1 MVGRRQRDCAGCGA
15 GGLPRPGVLLFV
27 YAPGSRE
34 DAAEGVLPG
43 LRQGPCA
50 ELRTPGGAGCVPGAA
65 RSGVEGEIGRFRG
78 RHMTPVPRAASLA
91 ELNQMLA
98 DADEVDEHR
107 RIAARVETDG
117 QAAAREVPLLNPLPG
132 NAFQAAAA
140 LSCRVDAKGD
150 DLCPAVVLFGAGPR
164 LAGRR
169 GARSRWA
176 LTGSTSG
183 MTGFWSPGTPD
194 HCTRAAR
201 TWCWTTTWRSSC
213 TGRVRWP
220 VPPPWSV
227 PRADRR
233 VHRWAPPTV
242 LGHRTPQGRGP
253 RRHQGADR
261 GAAAAPHPAHRGG
274 ARRDRRSG
282 GVVLPQVRDRGHPS
296 GCGGTL
302 AQVSLHPRQFRVT
315 GHAPRAACPSRSVD
329 EHPRG
334 EASFADRAWS
344 ARGRP
349 GVVPRRDLG
358 CGVRGCHG
366 FAAPAPLLGCRGWI
380 HLPGPRSPLLAPR
393 GIPPIPGARS
403 NRHRGAIS
411 S

>member
-1 MVGRRQRDCAGCGA
+1 M
-15 GGLPRPGVLLFV
+15 
-27 YAPGSRE
+27 
-34 DAAEGVLPG
+34 
-43 LRQGPCA
+43 
-50 ELRTPGGAGCVPGAA
+50 
-65 RSGVEGEIGRFRG
+65 EGEIGRFRR

-107 RIAARVETDG
+107 RIAARTETVG

-140 LSCRVDAKGD
+140 LSCRVDAKARI
-150 DLCPAVVLFGAGPR
+150 CVRQSYYSVPAR

-213 TGRVRWP
+213 HRPGALAGATALV
-220 VPPPWSV
+220 SA
-227 PRADRR
+227 RADRR
-233 VHRWAPPTV
+233 VHRWAPTV

-282 GVVLPQVRDRGHPS
+282 GGWCSLKFGTGVIRAGVGDPGASFVTPSPISCHRTCPQGSLPEPI
-296 GCGGTL
+296 CGRTPPGVKRRS
-302 AQVSLHPRQFRVT
+302 QT
-315 GHAPRAACPSRSVD
+315 GH
-329 EHPRG
+329 
-334 EASFADRAWS
+334 
-344 ARGRP
+344 GRP
-349 GVVPRRDLG
+349 GVVPGSSRDG
-358 CGVRGCHG
+358 IWGVVFGAVMGLRLRS
-366 FAAPAPLLGCRGWI
+366 PLLGCRGWI
-380 HLPGPRSPLLAPR
+380 NLPGPRSPLLAPAGYLR
-393 GIPPIPGARS
+393 FPGPDQTVIVGPYQVDRTIV
-403 NRHRGAIS
+403 GALLVVTLLTGDS
-411 S
+411 AWVDSAHEGV